1 MYVGGADRLQ
11 TRSPRP
17 CRRSPDRLDRV
28 RRLVPAALLLCAAV
42 IASCGKDSGG
52 AAAPHPEPIADTMSP
67 DPHGQSG
74 NPDAAENAEP
84 RLELEAEFHRARFGL
99 GSGFWVLGVVH
110 NPHDQ
115 RVTDVRVQVQLL
127 DESQAVVGAAEG
139 EVDRSLEPGERA
151 AMAVHVPQPVAHEQL
166 QLDAT
171 ALADPQPAA
180 EPLPLRL
187 SHEPPQRADLGG
199 WYILGKVE
207 NTGSVAIEH
216 ARVEIQGLDRSGQ
229 LLGIDWL
236 ELDTVPA
243 GGTLEFDVGD
253 LRYEETPAQFLLEIR
268 PPLASE

>member
-1 MYVGGADRLQ
+1 M
-11 TRSPRP
+11 
-17 CRRSPDRLDRV
+17 
-28 RRLVPAALLLCAAV
+28 RRLVPLLCAAA

-52 AAAPHPEPIADTMSP
+52 AAAPHPVPIADTTSP
-67 DPHGQSG
+67 DPRAETGEPQ
-74 NPDAAENAEP
+74 AAESAEP
-84 RLELEAEFHRARFGL
+84 RVELEAEFHRARFGL

-115 RVTDVRVQVQLL
+115 RVADVRVEVQLL
-127 DESQAVVGAAEG
+127 DESAAVVGEAEG
-139 EVDRSLEPGERA
+139 PIDRPLEPGERA

-166 QLDAT
+166 KLDAT
-171 ALADPQPAA
+171 AIADPSPAP

-187 SHEPPQRADLGG
+187 IHEPPQRADLGG

-243 GGTLEFDVGD
+243 GGSLEFDVGD
-253 LRYEETPAQFLLEIR
+253 LRYEEAPAQFLLEIR
-268 PPLASE
+268 RPL